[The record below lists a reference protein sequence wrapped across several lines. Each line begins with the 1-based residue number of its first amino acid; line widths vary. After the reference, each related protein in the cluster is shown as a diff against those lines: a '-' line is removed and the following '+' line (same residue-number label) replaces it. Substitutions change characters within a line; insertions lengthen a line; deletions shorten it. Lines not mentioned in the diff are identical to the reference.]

1 MRLRSTAALLLAL
14 VVWIHAPAL
23 AAGDLLGAP
32 KTDVLRA
39 VWGFDHQARGFPL
52 PFWTD
57 RVGFPG
63 GVKLLVLPV
72 VSSMLGAPLHWLFGA
87 VHGYDLWALL
97 LVWVTGV
104 ASAWWVGRVSGSG
117 AAGFLAGSA
126 MIAQPSTFLA
136 LTDGTPEY
144 LAFWSTPLLLGL
156 LVGLRTEERA
166 RFAVLTGIVATVVA
180 LDSPYHAVFTVPMA
194 LVCCVGV
201 PIRRL
206 LIVAGVAAVGVGILA
221 AAYYGLP
228 LAGPLENR
236 WQNAVKL
243 TVWWQWEAG
252 RTRAGWDYT
261 YTPAYTPALTM
272 IVCVVLSALRLRHTA
287 VWLSLTLLF
296 LVLALGAAPENASAL
311 KVWLGGFGATLGD
324 GIAWFNTHCA
334 PAIVR
339 FPRRWLVPAVLA
351 LTTAGGIGLGRLPKE
366 WMRALVAVPA
376 AILAVWTALS
386 STQYRANLPH
396 YAPPDPAFARWVAEQ
411 SGGVALIIPRV
422 RGASRLHQRDELP
435 VFADL
440 GADLSSADTQWL
452 QVLLGKPT
460 MNAPNGLF
468 TLTPR
473 HAETEEV
480 GKFLRDMDD
489 LCTPQT
495 VGTPIAPSAT
505 QEPER
510 RAATAKS
517 LVEAGLRWIVADEA
531 AYGTEGMALLRL
543 PFAGVTAEDR
553 HFDDGTGVT
562 VLRLGAK

>member
-1 MRLRSTAALLLAL
+1 MLVALGLLAL
-14 VVWIHAPAL
+14 VLWIHAPLFAS
-23 AAGDLLGAP
+23 GDLLGAP

-39 VWGFDHQARGFPL
+39 VWGFDHQARGFPM

-72 VSSMLGAPLHWLFGA
+72 VSSLVGAPLHWLLGA
-87 VHGYDLWALL
+87 VHGYDVWALA
-97 LVWVTGV
+97 LVWVTAV
-104 ASAWWVGRVSGSG
+104 STAWWVHRVSASA
-117 AAGFLAGSA
+117 AAGWFAGTT

-156 LVGLRTEERA
+156 LHGLREDSRPWQ
-166 RFAVLTGIVATVVA
+166 AVAAGCVATVVA
-180 LDSPYHAVFTVPMA
+180 LDSPYHAVFTAPMA
-194 LVCCVGV
+194 LLCCVGV

-206 LIVAGVAAVGVGILA
+206 LIVAAVSGVGLGIVA

-252 RTRAGWDYT
+252 RTRTGWDYT
-261 YTPAYTPALTM
+261 YTPAYTPVLTM
-272 IVCVVLSALRLRHTA
+272 LACAALATMRVKRTA
-287 VWLSLTLLF
+287 AWLALAALF
-296 LVLALGAAPENASAL
+296 LVLSLGAAPENSQAL
-311 KVWLGGFGATLGD
+311 RVWLGAPGSAVGAV
-324 GIAWFNTHCA
+324 IAWFNEHLS
-334 PAIVR
+334 PGIIR

-351 LTTAGGIGLGRLPKE
+351 MSTAAGIGLSRLPRE
-366 WMRALVAVPA
+366 WMRAAVAIPLSV
-376 AILAVWTALS
+376 LAVWTALA

-396 YAPPDPAFARWVAEQ
+396 YAPPDPAFAAWVRGAAE
-411 SGGVALIIPRV
+411 GGVALIIPRV

-440 GADLSSADTQWL
+440 GADLSSADLQWI
-452 QVLLGKPT
+452 QVLLGRAT
-460 MNAPNGLF
+460 VNAPNGLF
-468 TLTPR
+468 TLTAR
-473 HAETEEV
+473 HAPDEEV
-480 GKFLRDMDD
+480 AKFLRDLDD

-510 RAATAKS
+510 RAAAAKA
-517 LVEAGLRWIVADEA
+517 LVDAGLRWVVADEA
-531 AYGTEGMALLRL
+531 AYGAEGLALLRA
-543 PFAGVTAEDR
+543 PFSAFTAEDR

-562 VLRLGAK
+562 VLRLTAP